1 MDHFPVIIDGENV
14 IIDTGTVSL
23 GAVIGTDT
31 TGQGLEGPHC
41 A

>member
-1 MDHFPVIIDGENV
+1 MDRFPVIIDGDKV
-14 IIDTGTVSL
+14 IIDTGSPTQ
-23 GAVIGTDT
+23 GPPIGTDT